1 MRDLSGALAVMEA
14 DVPPMEDA
22 AKALPTAEPSGK
34 SWIGRP
40 SRSIGDTRRCHRI
53 FRESSDEPLPFM
65 DIELHQALV
74 PHFQQERLAS
84 FFIRNIGA
92 FHDLVYFERLLTKRA
107 QDIFSIVR
115 HDFAP
120 PTVLNQLRHD
130 LVDLRAGGER
140 LHSAYRQMTCVYLQ
154 N

>member
-22 AKALPTAEPSGK
+22 AKAISTPEPSGK

-40 SRSIGDTRRCHRI
+40 SRSIGDRRRCRRI
-53 FRESSDEPLPFM
+53 VRESSDEPSPFM

-74 PHFQQERLAS
+74 SHFQQEGLAS
-84 FFIRNIGA
+84 FLIRNIGA
-92 FHDLVYFERLLTKRA
+92 FHDLVYFERLLTERA

-115 HDFAP
+115 HDYTP
-120 PTVLNQLRHD
+120 PTALNH
-130 LVDLRAGGER
+130 
-140 LHSAYRQMTCVYLQ
+140 
-154 N
+154 